1 MNEETETKAPELI
14 NFDGNAYKI
23 SDLTPEIAL
32 MFNTLLRINRELEEA
47 AYIVQRTQGS
57 QAHYI
62 KEIKKG
68 IVDADISPVVE
79 AEEVE
84 EEVKEEDGDK

>member
-1 MNEETETKAPELI
+1 MNEETETKAPEII
-14 NFDGNAYKI
+14 NFDGNVYKI

-47 AYIVQRTQGS
+47 AQIVQRTQGS

-62 KEIKKG
+62 KELKKG

-79 AEEVE
+79 AEEV
-84 EEVKEEDGDK
+84 KEEDGDK

>member
-1 MNEETETKAPELI
+1 MNEETETKAPEII

-62 KEIKKG
+62 KELKKG
-68 IVDADISPVVE
+68 IVDAGISPVVE
-79 AEEVE
+79 AEEV
-84 EEVKEEDGDK
+84 KEEDGDK

>member
-1 MNEETETKAPELI
+1 
-14 NFDGNAYKI
+14 
-23 SDLTPEIAL
+23 

-68 IVDADISPVVE
+68 IVNNMKAKVE
-79 AEEVE
+79 RL
-84 EEVKEEDGDK
+84 GGLRNSY

>member
-32 MFNTLLRINRELEEA
+32 MFNTLMRINRELE
-47 AYIVQRTQGS
+47 
-57 QAHYI
+57 
-62 KEIKKG
+62 
-68 IVDADISPVVE
+68 
-79 AEEVE
+79 
-84 EEVKEEDGDK
+84 